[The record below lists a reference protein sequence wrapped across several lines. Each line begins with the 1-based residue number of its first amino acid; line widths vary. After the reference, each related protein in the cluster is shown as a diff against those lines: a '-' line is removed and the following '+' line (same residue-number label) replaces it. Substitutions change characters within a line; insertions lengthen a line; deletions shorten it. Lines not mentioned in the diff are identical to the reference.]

1 MIRAMPRMSR
11 SRLNRFRA
19 MVLAAV
25 TLMQIPTVTWL
36 VSRAHSLWPV
46 GLALALSLPYLR
58 RLTTPWEP
66 GPRAPMYIA
75 LVWWT
80 SCFVFDFLLVGAAIA
95 SQLGAPPDVAHLVA
109 GALALGAGVIAV
121 SGRAR
126 LVRRTVT
133 IADLPQELDGYRIGH
148 ISDVHCGRDT
158 PPSRVETWVRRLNA
172 LNLDL
177 IAVTG
182 DLITSGETYVDPVA
196 DALGGLRARDGV
208 YACMGNHDYFTD
220 GDRVALALERN
231 GLTVLRN
238 RGVTLRDR
246 LHVAGVDD
254 TWTSRDDMGAALAAR
269 PAGAPVVLLAH
280 DPNLFPEAMT
290 HDVDLMLSGH
300 THGGQLA
307 VPGVRRL
314 SLARFITEFTAG
326 LYRRDRTWLY
336 VNRGAGTT
344 GPPVRLGAPAEL
356 AVLTLRRA

>member
-1 MIRAMPRMSR
+1 MSR
-11 SRLNRFRA
+11 RRLNRFRA
-19 MVLAAV
+19 MALAAV
-25 TLMQIPTVTWL
+25 TLMQIPTVAWL
-36 VSRAHSLWPV
+36 VSRVHSVWPV
-46 GLALALSLPYLR
+46 VLALALSLPYLR

-66 GPRAPMYIA
+66 GPRAPMYVA
-75 LVWWT
+75 LIWWT
-80 SCFVFDFLLVGAAIA
+80 SCVAFDFLLIGVAIA
-95 SQLGAPPDVAHLVA
+95 VQLGAPADAAHAVA
-109 GALALGAGVIAV
+109 GALALSAGVLAV
-121 SGRAR
+121 SGRPR
-126 LVRRTVT
+126 LVRRTVK
-133 IADLPQELDGYRIGH
+133 IVDLPPELDGYRIGH

-158 PPSRVETWVRRLNA
+158 SPARVATWVRRLNA
-172 LNLDL
+172 LDLDL

-182 DLITSGETYVDPVA
+182 DLITSGAEYVDPVA

-238 RGVTLRDR
+238 RGVTVRGG
-246 LHVAGVDD
+246 LHIAGVDD
-254 TWTSRDDMGAALAAR
+254 TWTSRDDIEAALETR
-269 PAGAPVVLLAH
+269 PPAAPVVLLAH
-280 DPNLFPEAMT
+280 DPNLFPAAMA

-326 LYRRDRTWLY
+326 LYRRGRSSLY

>member
-1 MIRAMPRMSR
+1 MSR

-19 MVLAAV
+19 MALAFV
-25 TLMQIPTVTWL
+25 TLIQIPTVAWL
-36 VSRAHSLWPV
+36 VSRAHSGWPV
-46 GLALALSLPYLR
+46 LLALALSLPYLS

-66 GPRAPMYIA
+66 GPRSAMYLA

-80 SCFVFDFLLVGAAIA
+80 SCFVFDLLLVVAAVAIA
-95 SQLGAPPDVAHLVA
+95 LGAPADATH
-109 GALALGAGVIAV
+109 ALAGVVALSLGVLAV

-126 LVRRTVT
+126 LVERTVH
-133 IADLPQELDGYRIGH
+133 IDDLPEELDGYRIGH
-148 ISDVHCGRDT
+148 ISDVHCGRET
-158 PPSRVETWVRRLNA
+158 PASRVARWVRRLNA
-172 LNLDL
+172 LDLDL

-182 DLITSGETYVDPVA
+182 DLITSGAAYVDPVA

-238 RGVTLRDR
+238 RGVTLRER

-254 TWTSRDDMGAALAAR
+254 TWTSRDDMEAALAGR
-269 PAGAPVVLLAH
+269 PPGAPVVLLAH
-280 DPNLFPEAMT
+280 DPNLFPEAMARE
-290 HDVDLMLSGH
+290 VDLMLSGH

-314 SLARFITEFTAG
+314 SLARFVTQFTAG
-326 LYRRDRTWLY
+326 LYRQGRSWLY

-356 AVLTLRRA
+356 AVLTLRRAGE

>member
-1 MIRAMPRMSR
+1 MSR

-36 VSRAHSLWPV
+36 VSRAHSWWPV
-46 GLALALSLPYLR
+46 VLATALSLPYLR

-80 SCFVFDFLLVGAAIA
+80 SCFVFDFLLIGAAIA
-95 SQLGAPPDVAHLVA
+95 IQLGAPADAAHLVA
-109 GALALGAGVIAV
+109 GALALSAGMLAV

-133 IADLPQELDGYRIGH
+133 IANLPPELDGYRIGH

-158 PPSRVETWVRRLNA
+158 PASRVRTWVRRLNA

-182 DLITSGETYVDPVA
+182 DLITSGATYVDPVA
-196 DALGGLRARDGV
+196 GALGGLRARDGV

-220 GDRVALALERN
+220 GDRMALALEHN

-238 RGVTLRDR
+238 RGVTLRDG
-246 LHVAGVDD
+246 LHIAGVDD
-254 TWTSRDDMGAALAAR
+254 TWTSRDDMDAALAAR
-269 PAGAPVVLLAH
+269 PRGAPVVLLAH
-280 DPNLFPEAMT
+280 DPNLFPQAMAR
-290 HDVDLMLSGH
+290 DVDLMLSGH

-326 LYRRDRTWLY
+326 LYRRGRSWLY

-344 GPPVRLGAPAEL
+344 GPPVRRGAPAEL